1 MSNEIKVEVTIC
13 ELELTV
19 SGIYHPEEPR
29 VLYDEN
35 MEGYPGAPAEFE
47 LETVQLEGI
56 DITEL
61 IAGDVI
67 DLIVE
72 QVIMKHE

>member
-1 MSNEIKVEVTIC
+1 MNKIEMEVTVYNVR
-13 ELELTV
+13 LEVT
-19 SGIYHPEEPR
+19 GIYHPEESR
-29 VLYDEN
+29 VLYDDN
-35 MEGYPGAPAEFE
+35 MEGYPGAAAEFE
-47 LETVQLEGI
+47 LESVQLEGI